1 MAKATVAC
9 QFCGTLNKVDV
20 ARYAQGPKC
29 AECGK
34 PFLLDHPVKVEEA
47 NFDATV
53 LGSEVPVLVD
63 FYADWC
69 GPCKAMA
76 PALDEIAS
84 EKAGTLL
91 VAKVDTDK
99 SPDISIRYGIR
110 GIPYFGLF
118 QGGKLVNSAVGAVG
132 KKGLLAL
139 LETEAATSGQAPKPA
154 AAGGEK

>member
-1 MAKATVAC
+1 MAKATIAC
-9 QFCGTLNKVDV
+9 QFCGKLNKVDV

-29 AECGK
+29 AECSK
-34 PFLLDHPVKVEEA
+34 PFLLDHPIKVEEA

-69 GPCKAMA
+69 GPCKAMG

-84 EKAGTLL
+84 ERAGSLL

-99 SPDISIRYGIR
+99 SPQISLRYGIR

-118 QGGKLVNSAVGAVG
+118 QGGKLVKSATGAVG

-139 LETEAATSGQAPKPA
+139 LEA
-154 AAGGEK
+154 AAGTEPPRTAAASGEK